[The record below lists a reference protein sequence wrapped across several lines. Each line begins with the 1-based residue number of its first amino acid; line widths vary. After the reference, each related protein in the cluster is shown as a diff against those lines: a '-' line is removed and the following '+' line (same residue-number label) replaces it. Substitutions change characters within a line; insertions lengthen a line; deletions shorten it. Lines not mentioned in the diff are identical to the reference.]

1 MTPAMAPAMTSAAL
15 PVRTPRVTSRGG
27 KRALTCAL
35 AAVAALCLATS
46 PAAAKSGVVVTVV
59 PVSVNAGGVA
69 ASLLSVSASGGDD
82 AAGMQKLCLQQRS
95 PSRKWR
101 TLTCGRVELGTG
113 GNVQA
118 EVQRRGSGR
127 QYFRAELD
135 RVPRGVDTAP
145 VLDLTSPVTA
155 YGSAARSMSGSM
167 AQWHRTSRSAV
178 SFRSKD
184 SGIAT
189 ASVVRLK

>member
-1 MTPAMAPAMTSAAL
+1 MTPAAL
-15 PVRTPRVTSRGG
+15 PKRTPKATPRSG
-27 KRALTCAL
+27 KRVLTCAL
-35 AAVAALCLATS
+35 AAVTALCLGTS

-59 PVSVNAGGVA
+59 PISVNAGGA
-69 ASLLSVSASGGDD
+69 AANLLSVSASGGDD
-82 AAGMQKLCLQQRS
+82 AAGMQTLCLQQRS
-95 PSRKWR
+95 PGRRWR

-113 GNVQA
+113 GTVQA
-118 EVQRRGSGR
+118 EVPRRVSGR

-145 VLDLTSPVTA
+145 VLDLTSPVTV
-155 YGSAARSMSGSM
+155 YGSTARSMASSM
-167 AQWHRTSRSAV
+167 AQRQRTSRSAV

-184 SGIAT
+184 SGIDT

>member
-1 MTPAMAPAMTSAAL
+1 MTPAVTPN
-15 PVRTPRVTSRGG
+15 RTPEVPSRGG

-35 AAVAALCLATS
+35 AVVSALCLATS
-46 PAAAKSGVVVTVV
+46 PAAAKSGLVVTVT
-59 PVSVNAGGVA
+59 PVSVSTGGVA
-69 ASLLSVSASGGDD
+69 TSLLSVSASGGDD

-95 PSRKWR
+95 PGRRWR

-113 GNVQA
+113 GTVQA
-118 EVQRRGSGR
+118 VVQRRESGR
-127 QYFRAELD
+127 QYFRAELV

-145 VLDLTSPVTA
+145 VLDLASPVTV
-155 YGSAARSMSGSM
+155 YGPTARSMSSSM

-178 SFRSKD
+178 SFRSRD
-184 SGIAT
+184 SGIDT